1 MFEELKITIY
11 IAIDFRTYN
20 ICNPVWR
27 ESIRAVECLFNGFYM
42 ILSLKYSLKY
52 IE

>member
-1 MFEELKITIY
+1 MFEEVNITIY
-11 IAIDFRTYN
+11 IAIDLRTYD
-20 ICNPVWR
+20 ISPPVWR

-52 IE
+52 IG